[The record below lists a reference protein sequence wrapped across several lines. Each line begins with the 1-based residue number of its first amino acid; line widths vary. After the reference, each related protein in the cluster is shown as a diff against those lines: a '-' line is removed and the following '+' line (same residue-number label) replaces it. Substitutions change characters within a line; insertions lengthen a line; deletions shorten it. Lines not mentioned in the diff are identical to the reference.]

1 MIFLIAKKLK
11 LTKITCLLMAIVF
24 LFFAGTE
31 NPLVTDWH
39 PEPTAGFFLLLFFY
53 FFSFTDF
60 KIGYLLS
67 ALIFL
72 GFKESNAVSFIFLL
86 VWLFFLK
93 SEKRRE
99 IIALGIFSIV
109 WFFTTTKVFIPFF
122 SHRPYLYTPQIP
134 SSTAEIIKNFFNPP
148 VKRRLIL
155 NSLLSFGFIPLASII
170 GMLPIIGELAIRLI
184 PTVSLFQSYTLAMHY
199 NVYLGIYLALA
210 TIYGLIN
217 IKKIFRNKKTAEYIL
232 ALCLFL
238 SSVFTAR
245 KITSSPVNLAIN
257 PVFWKEL
264 LNRNESLQ
272 VINSIPKKGTVMS
285 QNNIL
290 PHLVVRDEEIY
301 FLKKDYKNYKPQF
314 IIFDLTPN
322 QNINNIWETNPKLL
336 VRLKEKLLQDKSYR
350 RIQTSNEYL
359 YIFYKN

>member
-1 MIFLIAKKLK
+1 
-11 LTKITCLLMAIVF
+11 
-24 LFFAGTE
+24 
-31 NPLVTDWH
+31 
-39 PEPTAGFFLLLFFY
+39 
-53 FFSFTDF
+53 
-60 KIGYLLS
+60 
-67 ALIFL
+67 
-72 GFKESNAVSFIFLL
+72 
-86 VWLFFLK
+86 
-93 SEKRRE
+93 
-99 IIALGIFSIV
+99 
-109 WFFTTTKVFIPFF
+109 
-122 SHRPYLYTPQIP
+122 
-134 SSTAEIIKNFFNPP
+134 
-148 VKRRLIL
+148 
-155 NSLLSFGFIPLASII
+155 
-170 GMLPIIGELAIRLI
+170 MLPIIGELAIRLI

-322 QNINNIWETNPKLL
+322 QNINNIWETDPKLL
-336 VRLKEKLLQDKSYR
+336 MSLKEKLLQDKSYR